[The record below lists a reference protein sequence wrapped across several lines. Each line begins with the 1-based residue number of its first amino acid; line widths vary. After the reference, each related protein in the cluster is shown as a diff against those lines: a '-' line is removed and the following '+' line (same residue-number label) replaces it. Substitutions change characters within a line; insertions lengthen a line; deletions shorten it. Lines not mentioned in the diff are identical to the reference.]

1 MGDMDNQL
9 GEFLKARR
17 ATVTPDQVDLP
28 RSGIRRV
35 PGLRR
40 EEVASLAGL
49 SVDYYARL
57 EQGREQHPSP
67 SVLNALA
74 RVLNLNPDA
83 QRYLFGIAGASA
95 PVNRGQR
102 KLSPNLLA
110 LIDDWTGH
118 PVVLT
123 DGCHNIV
130 ATNQLGQALYGGH
143 QHSDNIARLIFLDPD
158 GPAFFRHWQRTAA
171 SCAASMRAIAGQ
183 NPNHAEL
190 LALVGELT
198 VRSEVFASLWAK
210 AEVLDKASEVLQINH
225 PVVGDLDLHYE
236 ALRPN
241 GSPDLLLKV
250 YRAPKNS
257 EMSDKLAML
266 GSLTAPA
273 LGPVAEEA
281 PVREDI

>member
-1 MGDMDNQL
+1 MNNQL

-17 ATVTPDQVDLP
+17 AAVTPDQVDLP
-28 RSGIRRV
+28 RTGVRRV

-67 SVLNALA
+67 SVLSALA

-83 QRYLFGIAGASA
+83 QRYLFGVAGASA
-95 PVNRGQR
+95 PIARGQR
-102 KLSPNLLA
+102 KISPNLVA
-110 LIDDWTGH
+110 LINDWPAH
-118 PVVLT
+118 PVVVA
-123 DGCHNIV
+123 DSCHNIV
-130 ATNQLGQALYGGH
+130 ATNQLGAALYGGH

-158 GPAFFRHWQRTAA
+158 GPTLFRNWDRSAA
-171 SCAASMRAIAGQ
+171 SCAASMRALAGQ

-190 LALVGELT
+190 MALVGELT
-198 VRSEVFASLWAK
+198 VRSEVFAGLWAK
-210 AEVLDKASEVLQINH
+210 AEVLDKASEFLHLHH

-241 GSPDLLLKV
+241 GSPDLLVKV
-250 YRAPKNS
+250 YRSPNA
-257 EMSDKLAML
+257 EMTEKLAML
-266 GSLTAPA
+266 GSLTAATP
-273 LGPVAEEA
+273 A
-281 PVREDI
+281 PVEADEVPIREES